1 MKSEHRL
8 GKGLGI
14 CCATPASEHPR
25 VPWVLRSQ
33 WQHWPTPILSIKR
46 YCLSCFPQLQHWY
59 YWKYFLM
66 FRCNYSLHSK
76 CGWGILNFV
85 ETVFIINMKCTTSH
99 VKSLFS
105 LKHPQVFPPLP
116 SQGYRIQ
123 PNFHPTAALN
133 RSPQN
138 CSPFRHSQ
146 RRKNKNQN
154 WLIKEYRTGMH
165 SPHDWDQTHRK
176 PMSHKQL

>member
-99 VKSLFS
+99 VKSLRFHWNT
-105 LKHPQVFPPLP
+105 LKFFPLCLHRVIEYNLIFIPQQLLTEALK
-116 SQGYRIQ
+116 
-123 PNFHPTAALN
+123 TALLLDIVKEE
-133 RSPQN
+133 RT
-138 CSPFRHSQ
+138 
-146 RRKNKNQN
+146 K
-154 WLIKEYRTGMH
+154 IKT
-165 SPHDWDQTHRK
+165 D
-176 PMSHKQL
+176 L